1 MEKTGTVL
9 PCPKCGSGFLAWGKP
24 FRSATPKLVVL
35 LGQHRRIVCC
45 VMFGVRKGS
54 KKMNLI
60 REVISDQTVTAL
72 ASIVLI
78 VAALP
83 MAGWSWAVN
92 QMAGRKKEGT

>member
-1 MEKTGTVL
+1 
-9 PCPKCGSGFLAWGKP
+9 
-24 FRSATPKLVVL
+24 
-35 LGQHRRIVCC
+35 
-45 VMFGVRKGS
+45 
-54 KKMNLI
+54 MNLI

-92 QMAGRKKEGT
+92 HMADPKVKNAKEGT

>member
-45 VMFGVRKGS
+45 VMCGYYAPL
-54 KKMNLI
+54 KK
-60 REVISDQTVTAL
+60 RRAHESTSVVPVQ
-72 ASIVLI
+72 
-78 VAALP
+78 
-83 MAGWSWAVN
+83 WSVSVV
-92 QMAGRKKEGT
+92 QELLGLQ